1 MYTHGSGQRLNHFK
15 RRALSAAF
23 QLAQVSLAAMPR
35 EVFLVE
41 MTRLPHLSQ
50 RLTKC
55 LFQLHFFHSHKR
67 NDEAV
72 LNVRHPLTIVNIFG
86 VFSMF
91 KTYRHAEL
99 SPAAV
104 FGGGVASYWQF
115 VELEVHHPWFYIE
128 LVRDYGDDIVGSMLM
143 VPTVPILQQMLSEL
157 DERSWFGQ
165 AHLMSP
171 GHLRGGDNWKME
183 PLIEVGVAQDNK
195 GEVEGYLFKV
205 AGGVSY
211 STHHSRDHSN
221 LKVTEII
228 FSADRDLRAH
238 GG

>member
-1 MYTHGSGQRLNHFK
+1 
-15 RRALSAAF
+15 
-23 QLAQVSLAAMPR
+23 
-35 EVFLVE
+35 
-41 MTRLPHLSQ
+41 
-50 RLTKC
+50 
-55 LFQLHFFHSHKR
+55 
-67 NDEAV
+67 
-72 LNVRHPLTIVNIFG
+72 
-86 VFSMF
+86 MF

-165 AHLMSP
+165 GHLMF
-171 GHLRGGDNWKME
+171 LAIYEEVTIRKME

-205 AGGVSY
+205 AGGVS
-211 STHHSRDHSN
+211 
-221 LKVTEII
+221 
-228 FSADRDLRAH
+228 
-238 GG
+238 

>member
-1 MYTHGSGQRLNHFK
+1 M
-15 RRALSAAF
+15 
-23 QLAQVSLAAMPR
+23 
-35 EVFLVE
+35 
-41 MTRLPHLSQ
+41 
-50 RLTKC
+50 
-55 LFQLHFFHSHKR
+55 
-67 NDEAV
+67 
-72 LNVRHPLTIVNIFG
+72 
-86 VFSMF
+86 
-91 KTYRHAEL
+91 
-99 SPAAV
+99 
-104 FGGGVASYWQF
+104 
-115 VELEVHHPWFYIE
+115 
-128 LVRDYGDDIVGSMLM
+128 VRDYGDDIVGSMLM

-228 FSADRDLRAH
+228 FSADRDLRAY

>member
-1 MYTHGSGQRLNHFK
+1 MSVFTHSGPFSACGERQKPAK
-15 RRALSAAF
+15 RRRPASELL
-23 QLAQVSLAAMPR
+23 LARIRKTQVTDSPEMSTMPHR
-35 EVFLVE
+35 TSTLND
-41 MTRLPHLSQ
+41 PH
-50 RLTKC
+50 
-55 LFQLHFFHSHKR
+55 
-67 NDEAV
+67 
-72 LNVRHPLTIVNIFG
+72 
-86 VFSMF
+86 
-91 KTYRHAEL
+91 
-99 SPAAV
+99 
-104 FGGGVASYWQF
+104 
-115 VELEVHHPWFYIE
+115 IE

-228 FSADRDLRAH
+228 FSADRDLRAY